1 MGKLKIGS
9 SKNIGN
15 IKKATALISRVD
27 KQKYWILTSVQSAL
41 SVLDLAS
48 VAVVGLIGSIAVNG
62 ISQVGPG
69 EATQKWLT
77 MFGLENFSI
86 QSQAAVLGLFV
97 GLLLSSKSIGS
108 MMLNRRMLFF
118 LGYRSAK
125 ISRQLISKLV
135 QQNALVLEANSA
147 QKLIYS
153 ATTGINSIV
162 IGVLGN
168 FSALVGDVSL
178 CIVLGVGL
186 FIYSP
191 GTTIVTLFILGIILL
206 GLFFYINKLSVQL
219 STTQTRI
226 GIVNAELLS
235 ELLENYRETIV
246 RSRRGY
252 YENSIAQA
260 RDELAFVS
268 AKQTWIPNISKYV
281 LEITVTVFTLLL
293 AYLQFSAKDAAQAV
307 GSLAIFLVAGARLAP
322 SLLRIQQFVIA
333 LNAHAASAE
342 PTYNLFNQM
351 RNTEV
356 QVPMISKYNRDHLGF
371 EPEINMN
378 NLLFSYPGSGNL
390 TIKIPEL
397 KIKKGEFL
405 AIVGPSGAGKS
416 TLIDLI
422 LGILEPQQGEVLIS
436 GKPPVLTFNEWPGA
450 VAYISQKIS
459 FPTGTIK
466 SCISGGYDQNDISD
480 KYIWDSLK
488 KAFLDDYVEKL
499 PSQLNEFLGERA
511 IKLSGGQRQRLAIA
525 RALLTEPNLLVMDEA
540 TSSLDSETESKV
552 SNSIQELHGQVTL
565 LVIAHRLSTVRM
577 ADRIIYMDDGK
588 IIAEGNFEKVRQSVP
603 NFDKQARLMG
613 L

>member
-1 MGKLKIGS
+1 MGRLKISS
-9 SKNIGN
+9 SKRIANV
-15 IKKATALISRVD
+15 KKATTLISKNDNR
-27 KQKYWILTSVQSAL
+27 KYWLLTAAQSAL
-41 SVLDLAS
+41 SVVDLAS

-69 EATQKWLT
+69 GATQKWLT
-77 MFGLENFSI
+77 IFGLENFSI
-86 QSQAAVLGLFV
+86 QSQAAILGLVV
-97 GLLLSSKSIGS
+97 GLLLTSKSITS
-108 MMLNRRMLFF
+108 MLLNRKMLFF
-118 LGYRSAK
+118 LGFRSAK

-162 IGVLGN
+162 IGILGN
-168 FSALVGDVSL
+168 FSALVGDISL
-178 CIVLGVGL
+178 CVVLSVGL

-191 GTTIVTLFILGIILL
+191 GTTILTLFILGLILL
-206 GLFFYINKLSVQL
+206 GLFFYINKKSVQL
-219 STTQTRI
+219 STTQTCI

-260 RDELAFVS
+260 RDELAAVS
-268 AKQTWIPNISKYV
+268 AKQTWLPNISKYV
-281 LEITVTVFTLLL
+281 LEITITVFTLLL

-333 LNAHAASAE
+333 MNAHAASAE
-342 PTYNLFNQM
+342 PTYSLFNRM
-351 RNTEV
+351 RDTEV
-356 QVPMISKYNRDHLGF
+356 QIPIISKYQRDHLGF
-371 EPEINMN
+371 EPEISIN
-378 NLLFSYPGSGNL
+378 NLLFSYPGSDNL

-397 KIKKGEFL
+397 KIKKGEFI
-405 AIVGPSGAGKS
+405 AVVGPSGAGKS

-422 LGILEPQQGEVLIS
+422 LGILEPQQGQVLIS
-436 GKPPVLTFNEWPGA
+436 GKPPIITFNDWPGA
-450 VAYISQKIS
+450 VAYVSQKIS

-480 KYIWDSLK
+480 EYIWDNLK

-540 TSSLDSETESKV
+540 TSSLDSETEAKV

-565 LVIAHRLSTVRM
+565 LVVAHRLSTVRM
-577 ADRIIYMDDGK
+577 ADRVIYMDGGK
-588 IIAEGNFEKVRQSVP
+588 IIAEGNFEKVREFVP

>member
-1 MGKLKIGS
+1 MGKLKFGS
-9 SKNIGN
+9 
-15 IKKATALISRVD
+15 IKKVANVKRATSLITKTDKRKYWVLTAL
-27 KQKYWILTSVQSAL
+27 QAAL
-41 SVLDLAS
+41 SIVDLAS

-69 EATQKWLT
+69 GATQKWLT
-77 MFGLENFSI
+77 IFRLENFSI
-86 QSQAAVLGLFV
+86 QSQAAILGLVV
-97 GLLLSSKSIGS
+97 GFLLSSKSITS
-108 MMLNRRMLFF
+108 MLLNRKMLFF

-168 FSALVGDVSL
+168 FSALVGDISL
-178 CIVLGVGL
+178 CIVLSVGL

-191 GTTIVTLFILGIILL
+191 GTTILTLFILGLILL
-206 GLFFYINKLSVQL
+206 GLFFYINKQSIRL

-260 RDELAFVS
+260 RDELAAVS
-268 AKQTWIPNISKYV
+268 AKQTWLPNISKYV

-293 AYLQFSAKDAAQAV
+293 AYLQFSSKDAAQAV

-322 SLLRIQQFVIA
+322 SLLRIQQYVIA
-333 LNAHAASAE
+333 MNAHAASAE
-342 PTYNLFNQM
+342 PTYSLFNRM
-351 RNTEV
+351 RDTEV
-356 QVPMISKYNRDHLGF
+356 QIPIISKYQRNHLGF
-371 EPEINMN
+371 EPEININ
-378 NLLFSYPGSGNL
+378 NLKFSYPGSDNL

-397 KIKKGEFL
+397 KINKGEFI
-405 AIVGPSGAGKS
+405 AVVGPSGAGKS

-436 GKPPVLTFNEWPGA
+436 GKPPVITFKDWPGA
-450 VAYISQKIS
+450 VAYVSQKIS

-466 SCISGGYDQNDISD
+466 TCISGGYDQNEISD
-480 KYIWDSLK
+480 EYVWDSLK

-525 RALLTEPNLLVMDEA
+525 RALVTEPHLLVMDEA
-540 TSSLDSETESKV
+540 TSSLDSETEAKV

-565 LVIAHRLSTVRM
+565 LVVAHRLSTVRM
-577 ADRIIYMDDGK
+577 ADRIIYMESGK
-588 IIAEGNFEKVRQSVP
+588 IIAQGNFEKVRESVP

>member
-15 IKKATALISRVD
+15 IKKATALISKED
-27 KQKYWILTSVQSAL
+27 KRKYWILTSVQSAL
-41 SVLDLAS
+41 SVVDLAS

-77 MFGLENFSI
+77 MFGLQNFSI
-86 QSQAAVLGLFV
+86 QSQSAILGLVV
-97 GLLLSSKSIGS
+97 GLLLTSKSIGS

-118 LGYRSAK
+118 LGYRSSK
-125 ISRQLISKLV
+125 ISRKLISKLV

-191 GTTIVTLFILGIILL
+191 GTTIVTLVILGIILL
-206 GLFFYINKLSVQL
+206 GLFFYINKQSVQL

-268 AKQTWIPNISKYV
+268 AKQTWMPNISKYV

-351 RNTEV
+351 RKTEV
-356 QVPMISKYNRDHLGF
+356 QVPMISKYSRDHLGF
-371 EPEINMN
+371 EPEISMN
-378 NLLFSYPGSGNL
+378 NLLFSYPSSDNL
-390 TIKIPEL
+390 TITIPEL

-499 PSQLNEFLGERA
+499 PLQLNEFLGERA

-565 LVIAHRLSTVRM
+565 LVIAHRLSTVRL
-577 ADRIIYMDDGK
+577 ADRIIYMDGGK

>member
-15 IKKATALISRVD
+15 IKKAIDLISKGD
-27 KQKYWILTSVQSAL
+27 KRKYWILTSLQAAL
-41 SVLDLAS
+41 SVVDLAS
-48 VAVVGLIGSIAVNG
+48 IAVVGLIGSIAVNG

-69 EATQKWLT
+69 EATQKWLA

-86 QSQAAVLGLFV
+86 QSQAAILGLVV
-97 GLLLSSKSIGS
+97 GLLLTSKSIGS
-108 MMLNRRMLFF
+108 MMLNRKMLFF

-135 QQNALVLEANSA
+135 QQNALVLESNSA

-168 FSALVGDVSL
+168 FSALIGDVSL

-191 GTTIVTLFILGIILL
+191 GTTIVTLFILGLILL
-206 GLFFYINKLSVQL
+206 GLFFYINKQSVRL

-252 YENSIAQA
+252 YEKSIAQA
-260 RDELAFVS
+260 RDELASVS
-268 AKQTWIPNISKYV
+268 AKQTWLPNISKYI

-333 LNAHAASAE
+333 MNAHAASAE
-342 PTYNLFNQM
+342 PTYDLFNRM
-351 RNTEV
+351 RGTEV
-356 QVPMISKYNRDHLGF
+356 QVPIISKYQRDHLGF
-371 EPEINMN
+371 EPEIRIN
-378 NLLFSYPGSGNL
+378 NLMFSYPGSENL
-390 TIKIPEL
+390 TIKIPDL
-397 KIKKGEFL
+397 KIKKGEFI
-405 AIVGPSGAGKS
+405 AVVGPSGAGKS

-436 GKPPVLTFNEWPGA
+436 GKPPVTTFNEWPGA
-450 VAYISQKIS
+450 VAYVSQKVS
-459 FPTGTIK
+459 FPTGTVK

-480 KYIWDSLK
+480 EYIWDSLK
-488 KAFLDDYVEKL
+488 KAFLDDYVKKL

-511 IKLSGGQRQRLAIA
+511 IKLSGGQRQRLAIG

-540 TSSLDSETESKV
+540 TSSLDSETEAKV
-552 SNSIQELHGQVTL
+552 SESIQELHGQVTL
-565 LVIAHRLSTVRM
+565 LVVAHRLSTVRM
-577 ADRIIYMDDGK
+577 ADRVIYMDGGK

>member
-1 MGKLKIGS
+1 MGKLAFGP
-9 SKNIGN
+9 
-15 IKKATALISRVD
+15 IKKVANVKRATSLISKTD
-27 KQKYWILTSVQSAL
+27 KRKYWVLTVLQAAL
-41 SVLDLAS
+41 SIVDLAS

-62 ISQVGPG
+62 ISQVAPG
-69 EATQKWLT
+69 GATQKWLT
-77 MFGLENFSI
+77 IFGLENFSI
-86 QSQAAVLGLFV
+86 QSQAAILGLVV
-97 GLLLSSKSIGS
+97 GFLLSSKSITS
-108 MMLNRRMLFF
+108 MLLNRKMLFF

-168 FSALVGDVSL
+168 FSALVGDISL
-178 CIVLGVGL
+178 CIVLSVGL

-191 GTTIVTLFILGIILL
+191 GTTILTLFILGLMLL
-206 GLFFYINKLSVQL
+206 GLFFYINKQSVRL
-219 STTQTRI
+219 STIQTRI

-260 RDELAFVS
+260 RDELAAVS
-268 AKQTWIPNISKYV
+268 AKQTWLPNISKYV

-293 AYLQFSAKDAAQAV
+293 AYLQFSSKDAAQAV

-333 LNAHAASAE
+333 MNAHAASAE
-342 PTYNLFNQM
+342 PTYSLFNRMQD
-351 RNTEV
+351 TKV
-356 QVPMISKYNRDHLGF
+356 QIPIISKYQRNHLGF
-371 EPEINMN
+371 EPEIDIS
-378 NLLFSYPGSGNL
+378 NLIFSYPGSDNL

-397 KIKKGEFL
+397 KIKKGEFI
-405 AIVGPSGAGKS
+405 AVVGPSGAGKS

-436 GKPPVLTFNEWPGA
+436 GKPPVMTFKDWPGA
-450 VAYISQKIS
+450 VAYVSQKIS
-459 FPTGTIK
+459 FPTGTIRT
-466 SCISGGYDQNDISD
+466 CISGGYDQNEISD
-480 KYIWDSLK
+480 EYVWDSLK

-499 PSQLNEFLGERA
+499 PLQINEFLGERA
-511 IKLSGGQRQRLAIA
+511 TKLSGGQRQRLAIA
-525 RALLTEPNLLVMDEA
+525 RALVTEPNLLVLDEA
-540 TSSLDSETESKV
+540 TSSLDSETEVKV

-565 LVIAHRLSTVRM
+565 LVVAHRLSTVRM
-577 ADRIIYMDDGK
+577 ADRIIYMDSGK
-588 IIAEGNFEKVRQSVP
+588 IIAQGNFEKVRETVP

>member
-1 MGKLKIGS
+1 MGKLEFGPIQKLANVKRATSLIT
-9 SKNIGN
+9 KTD
-15 IKKATALISRVD
+15 KRKYWVLTAL
-27 KQKYWILTSVQSAL
+27 QAAL
-41 SVLDLAS
+41 SIVDLAS

-69 EATQKWLT
+69 QATQKWLT
-77 MFGLENFSI
+77 IFRLENFSI
-86 QSQAAVLGLFV
+86 QSQAAILGLVV
-97 GLLLSSKSIGS
+97 GLLLTSKSITS
-108 MMLNRRMLFF
+108 MLLNRKMLFF

-168 FSALVGDVSL
+168 FSALVGDISL
-178 CIVLGVGL
+178 CIVLSVGL

-191 GTTIVTLFILGIILL
+191 GTTILTLFILGLILL
-206 GLFFYINKLSVQL
+206 GLFFYINKQSVRL

-260 RDELAFVS
+260 RDELASVS
-268 AKQTWIPNISKYV
+268 AKQTWLPNISKYV

-333 LNAHAASAE
+333 MNAHAASAE
-342 PTYNLFNQM
+342 PTYNLFNRM
-351 RNTEV
+351 RDTEV
-356 QVPMISKYNRDHLGF
+356 QIPIISKYQRDHLGF
-371 EPEINMN
+371 EPEISIND
-378 NLLFSYPGSGNL
+378 LKFSYPDSDNL
-390 TIKIPEL
+390 TIKIPTL
-397 KIKKGEFL
+397 KIKKGEFI
-405 AIVGPSGAGKS
+405 AVVGPSGAGKS

-436 GKPPVLTFNEWPGA
+436 GKPPVMTFKDWPGA
-450 VAYISQKIS
+450 VAYVSQKIS

-466 SCISGGYDQNDISD
+466 TCISGGYDQNEISD
-480 KYIWDSLK
+480 EYVWDSLK

-499 PSQLNEFLGERA
+499 PSQINEFLGERA

-525 RALLTEPNLLVMDEA
+525 RALVTEPNLLVMDEA
-540 TSSLDSETESKV
+540 TSSLDSETEAKV
-552 SNSIQELHGQVTL
+552 SNSIQQLHGQVTL
-565 LVIAHRLSTVRM
+565 LVVAHRLSTVRM
-577 ADRIIYMDDGK
+577 ADRIIYMDSGK
-588 IIAEGNFEKVRQSVP
+588 IIAQGNFEKVRESVP